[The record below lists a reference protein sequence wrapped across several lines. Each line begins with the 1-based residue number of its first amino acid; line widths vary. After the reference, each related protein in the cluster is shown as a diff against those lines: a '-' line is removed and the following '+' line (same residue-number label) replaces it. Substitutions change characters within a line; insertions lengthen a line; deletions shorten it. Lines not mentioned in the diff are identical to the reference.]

1 MENAKFTSSLSAIH
15 SWIFRSLRS
24 PAAQVARNQG
34 VGATIKEILSSLNAT
49 YGNVLP
55 FDVLMRQFL
64 EVCQDSQEFVTGYVV
79 RFFQIL
85 ERIIFKSCPWWIEL
99 NI

>member
-1 MENAKFTSSLSAIH
+1 MENAKFTSSPSAIH

-24 PAAQVARNQG
+24 PAARVARNQG

-64 EVCQDSQEFVTGYVV
+64 EVCQDSQ
-79 RFFQIL
+79 
-85 ERIIFKSCPWWIEL
+85 
-99 NI
+99 